1 MQNASASP
9 SLIDR
14 MAQGAGR
21 AREAFASAISQ
32 DAQRRHDLQMKH
44 GYRPQGNTMPT
55 LIRSAAAVVIAAT
68 LAGAAVLITAM
79 TVYQDHFITFVKS
92 LE

>member
-21 AREAFASAISQ
+21 AREAFASRYLKTPS
-32 DAQRRHDLQMKH
+32 
-44 GYRPQGNTMPT
+44 
-55 LIRSAAAVVIAAT
+55 VAT
-68 LAGAAVLITAM
+68 TCR
-79 TVYQDHFITFVKS
+79 
-92 LE
+92 